1 MPHARGPS
9 ERVEDSQELDRL
21 WELNGPA
28 GCALGLT
35 LVVLATELVSSAR
48 VVVIPSDSLK
58 LLPISEPIS
67 VLLLKSIN
75 GFQLFFSI
83 YNNINITNNNNQ
95 KSLKPTCPALC
106 EEPYLCHLV

>member
-1 MPHARGPS
+1 M
-9 ERVEDSQELDRL
+9 
-21 WELNGPA
+21 NGPA

-48 VVVIPSDSLK
+48 VVVTPGDSLK

-83 YNNINITNNNNQ
+83 CNNINITNNNNNNNQ

-106 EEPYLCHLV
+106 